1 MPLLAAGQTDVGQL
15 RLTNQ
20 DAIYLN
26 VDKRIFVVAD
36 GMGGHNGGDI
46 ASNMAVEEISK
57 SLLNN
62 ESDDPLKSII
72 HSIRCANTAIYNKSK
87 ENIRLKGMG
96 TTVLTFYFKGPTL
109 YIGNVG
115 DSRGYLINKKKI
127 YQLSKDHSLVQ
138 EKINLGIYSRQ
149 EALLDPQKNILI
161 RAVGFESKTKID
173 VFTYKV
179 IKNDIFL
186 LCSDGLYNKV
196 NDQDITHII
205 NTCLPDPGNATQDQ
219 LNMATKSLIGL
230 SNMNGGQDNISV
242 ILIVAK

>member
-46 ASNMAVEEISK
+46 ASNMAVEEISQY
-57 SLLNN
+57 LIQN
-62 ESDDPLKSII
+62 EKEDPLTSII
-72 HSIRCANTAIYNKSK
+72 HSVRSANTSIFNKSK

-96 TTVLTFYFKGPTL
+96 TTVLSFYFKGPTL
-109 YIGNVG
+109 YIANVG
-115 DSRGYLINKKKI
+115 DSRGYLINKKNI

-161 RAVGFESKTKID
+161 RAVGFEDKTKID

-179 IKNDIFL
+179 IKNDIFI

-196 NDQDITHII
+196 NDHDIAYII
-205 NTCLPDPGNATQDQ
+205 NTCIPDPSQATQAQ
-219 LNMATKSLIGL
+219 LDMAIKSLIGL
-230 SNMNGGQDNISV
+230 SNMNGGQDNISAV
-242 ILIVAK
+242 IIVAK

>member
-26 VDKRIFVVAD
+26 VDKRIFIVAD

-57 SLLNN
+57 YLLNN
-62 ESDDPLKSII
+62 ESEDPLKSII
-72 HSIRCANTAIYNKSK
+72 RSIRSANSAIYSKSK

-96 TTVLTFYFKGPTL
+96 TTVLTFYFRGPTL
-109 YIGNVG
+109 YIANVG

-161 RAVGFESKTKID
+161 RAVGFENKTKID

-179 IKNDIFL
+179 IKHDMFI

-205 NTCLPDPGNATQDQ
+205 NTCLPDPGRATQDQ
-219 LNMATKSLIGL
+219 LDQATKSLIGL

-242 ILIVAK
+242 IIVVAK